1 MNIINICRFNIL
13 ILLFLND
20 PKKILG
26 FKKTLVIKKLTCK
39 EVLGVWKKEK
49 NKGKLIKRIQI

>member
-39 EVLGVWKKEK
+39 EVLGV
-49 NKGKLIKRIQI
+49 